1 MGAGRLTA
9 GPGLALIAVL
19 LAAGCGG
26 SPRELGSRLSQVEDS
41 NGRVGGMLV
50 EIEGI
55 VPAPAVIEPRL
66 VEVDPDGRALTAFFH
81 GGDPHCQAVA
91 GVDVERRD
99 PEIPRV
105 TIRYGM
111 RLWIT
116 SCNAALASL
125 AIRVPMDPPFAP

>member
-1 MGAGRLTA
+1 MGPGRLNV
-9 GPGLALIAVL
+9 GLALALVAGL

-26 SPRELGSRLSQVEDS
+26 SPRDLGSLMSRVEDS
-41 NGRVGGMLV
+41 NGRVGGTLV

-55 VPAPAVIEPRL
+55 VPAPAAIEPRL

-111 RLWIT
+111 RLWIMG
-116 SCNAALASL
+116 CNAALASL
-125 AIRVPMDPPFAP
+125 AIRVPLDPPFAP